1 MPPTTTIAVMS
12 VGGLAGS
19 WTTMVVVGL
28 AGTVTT
34 KRGTPL
40 EQTAGKLP
48 VCEPTKT
55 VPSLSQMLGAAATK
69 PVSPAPFCT
78 VPLVS
83 SVPLVMKRDS
93 ALVLD
98 TYNVPSRPRSGEPTI
113 VPCTW
118 MGSTNVGAV
127 PATLVKYT
135 VPSLEPTNTSSVAV
149 STFWEMIGV
158 VSVVPM
164 RTQG

>member
-28 AGTVTT
+28 AGAGTT
-34 KRGTPL
+34 KRGAPL
-40 EQTAGKLP
+40 EQRSGKWP

-55 VPSLSQMLGAAATK
+55 VPSLSQMLGDAATK

-93 ALVLD
+93 ALELD
-98 TYNVPSRPRSGEPTI
+98 R
-113 VPCTW
+113 
-118 MGSTNVGAV
+118 
-127 PATLVKYT
+127 YT
-135 VPSLEPTNTSSVAV
+135 DP
-149 STFWEMIGV
+149 
-158 VSVVPM
+158 
-164 RTQG
+164 